1 MGVLLSALAACMV
14 YRLITDPIFGGRTFI
29 TKKRKLLLGMLLLGA
44 TYAIS
49 GLGSG
54 QWEEY
59 GWRKHSFGKM
69 ILNFSPEFRWSKL
82 ITNPYFS
89 TLTSKGWH
97 QFKSLLGG
105 KVYIMGK

>member
-1 MGVLLSALAACMV
+1 
-14 YRLITDPIFGGRTFI
+14 
-29 TKKRKLLLGMLLLGA
+29 
-44 TYAIS
+44 
-49 GLGSG
+49 
-54 QWEEY
+54 
-59 GWRKHSFGKM
+59 M

-105 KVYIMGK
+105 KVYIMGKRTKAIAYAVTIALHKLDNFY